1 MYCLDNTEW
10 QRAEDTAVV
19 AESLVFSLPCLTV
32 SGQRGQ
38 SAHVAYFVPFNY
50 ETQHTELIARCLQ
63 SPHVT
68 QKCAA
73 LSVQQR
79 EVSLLTI
86 TDHSSKAKKV
96 VIWIV
101 CRQHPAETMAEWWA
115 EGFLQRLLDQ
125 SCTDDPQ
132 RDALLRC
139 AEINII
145 PCANPDGAVL
155 GLTRTNAAGMNLN
168 REWASPS
175 PVDTPELVGIL
186 SHISSCDFVLDVHGD
201 ENVPRP
207 VCAAPLHGHLG

>member
-1 MYCLDNTEW
+1 MS
-10 QRAEDTAVV
+10 Q
-19 AESLVFSLPCLTV
+19 
-32 SGQRGQ
+32 G
-38 SAHVAYFVPFNY
+38 
-50 ETQHTELIARCLQ
+50 
-63 SPHVT
+63 
-68 QKCAA
+68 
-73 LSVQQR
+73 
-79 EVSLLTI
+79 
-86 TDHSSKAKKV
+86 
-96 VIWIV
+96 
-101 CRQHPAETMAEWWA
+101 AEWWA

-207 VCAAPLHGHLG
+207 VLCCAPAWSPRLNQLQRMFWQDLAAVNSDFSFEDSCRT